1 MGSVLSESDLSLEAI
16 GQQALLEHE
25 ILKLVTAALRLSI
38 DWDPDLVGVAK
49 KRSSVTFTAQ
59 SFRRH
64 LERLLNL
71 EEGGGYMQLVRE
83 RQPALVDESARLRRE
98 HDEFR
103 SQLAQIVT
111 RLEELPSDETET
123 LEQLCHELRDFLARL
138 DDHHLREIDLLQE
151 AAERDL
157 GGEG

>member
-1 MGSVLSESDLSLEAI
+1 MGSIATESDVSLEVI

-25 ILKLVTAALRLSI
+25 ILKLVTAALRLSL
-38 DWDPDLVGVAK
+38 DWDPQAVGITK

-71 EEGGGYMQLVRE
+71 EESGGYMQLVRE
-83 RQPALVDESARLRRE
+83 RHPALVDEAARLRHE
-98 HDEFR
+98 HDLFR
-103 SQLAQIVT
+103 QQMADNVAQLQQLSVGD
-111 RLEELPSDETET
+111 LDE
-123 LEQLCHELRDFLARL
+123 LEQSCQQLRQFLARL
-138 DDHHLREIDLLQE
+138 DEHHRREIDLLQE